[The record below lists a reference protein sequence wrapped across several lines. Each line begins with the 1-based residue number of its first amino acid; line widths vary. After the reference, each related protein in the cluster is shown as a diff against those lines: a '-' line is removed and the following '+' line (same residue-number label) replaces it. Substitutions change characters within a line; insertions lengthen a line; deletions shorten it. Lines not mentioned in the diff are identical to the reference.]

1 MLMPT
6 ALQRIKGLTTGF
18 LPTFVDIGESFGGS
32 VIVEDSLL
40 HHAVKFVRL
49 FIVSACS
56 YSNSNPRLLS
66 WGMVRGSL
74 YFRAFSATMYRTLS
88 APSM

>member
-6 ALQRIKGLTTGF
+6 PLQRIKGLTTGF

-40 HHAVKFVRL
+40 HHIDDTGRKVRS
-49 FIVSACS
+49 ISHC
-56 YSNSNPRLLS
+56 PRLLIFK
-66 WGMVRGSL
+66 L
-74 YFRAFSATMYRTLS
+74 
-88 APSM
+88 